1 MATDLSVVVVS
12 YNTRDLLRDC
22 LRSVYASATVPR
34 EVFVVD
40 NASRD
45 GSPAMVSAE
54 FPAVTLI
61 ALDRNLGFA
70 GANNVALRRAAG
82 AKLLLLNP
90 DATVAPD
97 TIGRLA
103 AALDRWP
110 RAAAAGPRILNPDG
124 SLQSSGFRFP
134 TLLREIRQSKN
145 VNRALTLLLGPDEAP
160 PPPSIE
166 GEVDWSDGACL
177 MLRTAVVDEIG
188 GLDERYFLFN
198 EEVDWCFNARK
209 AGWSIIVVPDATV
222 WHHRGQSSS
231 NTKGKS
237 LATSLL
243 VETRLSYYQKN
254 HSAVTAMLAAAV
266 LGAGFAKQR
275 RRDPRAADK
284 LEGVARWA
292 KALFRRTPAPPPTAG
307 NPA

>member
-1 MATDLSVVVVS
+1 MPSDVSVVVVS
-12 YNTRDLLRDC
+12 YNTRDLLREC
-22 LRSVYASATVPR
+22 LRSVQDSALRPL

-40 NASRD
+40 NGSTD
-45 GSPAMVSAE
+45 GSPAMVRAE
-54 FPAVTLI
+54 FPGVDLAVPG
-61 ALDRNLGFA
+61 RNLGFA
-70 GANNVALRRAAG
+70 GGNNVAIRRCRG
-82 AKLLLLNP
+82 QFILLLNP
-90 DATVAPD
+90 DATVAAD
-97 TIGRLA
+97 TIGRLC
-103 AALDRWP
+103 AALGRWP

-124 SLQSSGFRFP
+124 SLQSAGYRFP

-145 VNRALTLLLGPDEAP
+145 VNRALTLLLGPDEVP
-160 PPPSIE
+160 PPPTVE

-177 MLRTAVVDEIG
+177 MLRKAAVDEIG

-209 AGWSIIVVPDATV
+209 AGWSIIVVPDAAV

-231 NTKGKS
+231 NAKGKS
-237 LATSLL
+237 LSTALL

-254 HSAVTAMLAAAV
+254 HSAATAMLAAAV

-292 KALFRRTPAPPPTAG
+292 RALFRRTPAPPPTAG